1 MNQEELRQV
10 VLDTLGRIA
19 PDADPAALD
28 SAVNI
33 RDQIDFDSM
42 DFYNFAVAL
51 HEKLGVEIPESDYPR
66 LSSVDGCV
74 RYLQERAGERAVG

>member
-1 MNQEELRQV
+1 MNQESLRKL
-10 VLDTLGRIA
+10 VLDTLGHIA

-28 SAVNI
+28 PAVNI

-66 LSSVDGCV
+66 LSSIDGCV
-74 RYLQERAGERAVG
+74 RYLQDKADSRAAG